1 MPHLSP
7 RHVAVHG
14 AFPDVK
20 AVDLSRK
27 TGYDNARM
35 YEHLFSLI
43 QRCNAI
49 GITSHF
55 RPDGDAIGSTLALGL
70 ALQSMGKKVWMW
82 NEDGVPARYAFL
94 QGTEQIQSL
103 PQELPA
109 DMEMLICVDTGD
121 WKRLGDVSQKL
132 FADFPLIVNID
143 HHGTNT
149 RYGHVHVIEPET
161 AACAYV
167 LFNVL
172 RSWGVKLTRPVA
184 EALYVGISTDTGSFQ
199 YGSTTAEVM
208 HAAAELLAAG
218 VDVAEVNRRVYQE
231 VPYTA
236 LLMQREVLNY
246 MVVES
251 EGMLAH
257 YSMPAG
263 RKAEL
268 GVGLEDTKDLVDV
281 VRVLQGVKVAVI
293 FEDLEDGRIRV
304 SLRSK
309 DAAVNVASIAALF
322 GGGGHA
328 MASGIRMRG
337 TLEDCRDAVLNA
349 IRKELAHA

>member
-1 MPHLSP
+1 
-7 RHVAVHG
+7 
-14 AFPDVK
+14 
-20 AVDLSRK
+20 
-27 TGYDNARM
+27 M
-35 YEHLFSLI
+35 YEQLYSLI
-43 QRCNAI
+43 QQCGTI
-49 GITSHF
+49 GVTAHF
-55 RPDGDAIGSTLALGL
+55 RPDGDAIGSTLGLGL
-70 ALQSMGKKVWMW
+70 ALQAMGKKVYMW

-94 QGTEQIQSL
+94 EGAGQIQPL
-103 PQELPA
+103 PDEIPA

-121 WKRLGDVSQKL
+121 WKRLGDRTQQL

-143 HHGTNT
+143 HHGTNS

-167 LFNVL
+167 IFNML
-172 RSWGVKLTRPVA
+172 KSWGVPFSKA
-184 EALYVGISTDTGSFQ
+184 MADALYVGISTDTGSFQ
-199 YGSTTAEVM
+199 YGSTTAAVM
-208 HAAAELLAAG
+208 HAAGELLDAG
-218 VDVAEVNRRVYQE
+218 VAVADVNRRVYQE

-236 LLMQREVLNY
+236 LLMQREVLNH
-246 MVVES
+246 MVVEC
-251 EGMLAH
+251 GGALAH

-293 FEDLEDGRIRV
+293 FEDLEDGRIRM

-309 DAAVNVASIAALF
+309 DPAISVAAIAGRF

-328 MASGIRMRG
+328 MAAGIRMRG
-337 TLEDCRDAVLNA
+337 PLEEARGRVLEA
-349 IRKELAHA
+349 IRKEFEA